1 MMDRDVIAKERI
13 AEGFARRLMMAAGM
27 LFAITAT
34 PSWGHDGKD
43 HSAPVDQAAQAEVEN
58 ADIRVRALPSED
70 GISEEERARNYFTDL
85 PLVTQNG
92 ETVRFYSDVLRDRVV
107 LINFIY
113 TNCDQSC
120 PVVTQQLIQV
130 RNMLGER
137 FGKEIFF
144 VSISNDP
151 ERDTPE
157 DMREFAQGQG
167 ADEEGWYFLT
177 GKTDYVNQIITKFGQ
192 YSPVPEEHS
201 SLLLA
206 GNVQTRHWLKL
217 RPNEPMKS
225 LLYKLNSLADEST
238 ATAQVQ

>member
-1 MMDRDVIAKERI
+1 MMDRVLDSVANGYFPRGMARHIVVAVGLSLSLMIA
-13 AEGFARRLMMAAGM
+13 
-27 LFAITAT
+27 
-34 PSWGHDGKD
+34 PSWAHDGSD
-43 HSAPVDQAAQAEVEN
+43 HNAPPAEAEIEN
-58 ADIRVRALPSED
+58 ADTRIRALPAQD
-70 GISEEERARNYFTDL
+70 GQLEEQRARNYFTDL
-85 PLVTQNG
+85 PLITQEG
-92 ETVRFYSDVLRDRVV
+92 KTVRFYSDVLHGRVV

-151 ERDTPE
+151 ERDSPE
-157 DMREFAQGQG
+157 AMREFAQNQG
-167 ADEEGWYFLT
+167 ADEDGWYFLT
-177 GKTDYVNQIITKFGQ
+177 GEKDDVNRIITKFGQ
-192 YSPVPEEHS
+192 YSPVPEQHS

-225 LLYKLNSLADEST
+225 LLFKLNSLADESVT
-238 ATAQVQ
+238 AARVQ